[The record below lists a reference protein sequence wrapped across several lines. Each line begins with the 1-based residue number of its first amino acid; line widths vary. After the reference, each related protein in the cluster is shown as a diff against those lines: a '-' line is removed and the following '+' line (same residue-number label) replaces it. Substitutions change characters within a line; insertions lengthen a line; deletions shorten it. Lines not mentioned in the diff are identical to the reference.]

1 MLVIQSKKL
10 TTEQKLVNLKTI
22 TTDHHYNKYITTPEF
37 NKLTSE
43 NFIAT
48 LAKASLAS
56 KNDIANLLKK
66 TDFDIKLKNLNRN
79 VISNKNQLN
88 ELPQKFKAISRKELT
103 KKLINKFSIANGAKY
118 FLLNVRRKH

>member
-10 TTEQKLVNLKTI
+10 TTEQKLVNLKTV

-56 KNDIANLLKK
+56 KNDIANLVKK
-66 TDFDIKLKNLNRN
+66 TDFDIKLKN
-79 VISNKNQLN
+79 
-88 ELPQKFKAISRKELT
+88 
-103 KKLINKFSIANGAKY
+103 
-118 FLLNVRRKH
+118 

>member
-10 TTEQKLVNLKTI
+10 TTEQKLVNLKTV
-22 TTDHHYNKYITTPEF
+22 TTDHHYNTYITTREF

-88 ELPQKFKAISRKELT
+88 ELRQKFKAISRKELT
-103 KKLINKFSIANGAKY
+103 KKLINEFSIANGAEY

>member
-1 MLVIQSKKL
+1 M
-10 TTEQKLVNLKTI
+10 NLKTV

-48 LAKASLAS
+48 LVKASLAS

-103 KKLINKFSIANGAKY
+103 KKLINEFSIANGAEY

>member
-1 MLVIQSKKL
+1 M
-10 TTEQKLVNLKTI
+10 NLKTV

-88 ELPQKFKAISRKELT
+88 ELPQNLKQYQEK
-103 KKLINKFSIANGAKY
+103 N
-118 FLLNVRRKH
+118 

>member
-10 TTEQKLVNLKTI
+10 TTEQKLVNLKTV
-22 TTDHHYNKYITTPEF
+22 TTDHHYNKYITTQEF

-103 KKLINKFSIANGAKY
+103 KKLINEFSIANGAEY

>member
-10 TTEQKLVNLKTI
+10 TTEQKLVNLKTV
-22 TTDHHYNKYITTPEF
+22 TTDHHYNKYIATPEF

-56 KNDIANLLKK
+56 KNDIANLVKK
-66 TDFDIKLKNLNRN
+66 TDFDIKLKN
-79 VISNKNQLN
+79 
-88 ELPQKFKAISRKELT
+88 
-103 KKLINKFSIANGAKY
+103 
-118 FLLNVRRKH
+118 